1 MALKNLISENK
12 LLILMVGV
20 CKRNEE
26 DLSRYGE
33 GGVEL
38 TVYAM
43 TLLQFSCKQRNKSG
57 E

>member
-1 MALKNLISENK
+1 MAALSHGIWRLIDD
-12 LLILMVGV
+12 
-20 CKRNEE
+20 

-33 GGVEL
+33 GGVEA

-43 TLLQFSCKQRNKSG
+43 TLLAQPCQHEAHGIMPVMQTWG

>member
-43 TLLQFSCKQRNKSG
+43 TLLHFSCKQRNKSG